1 MKNRTINLFLIASIS
16 LTLVACGGGGGGG
29 GSTTS
34 DNSGNSSSASHGGT
48 KIVYTG
54 IQDAAVISKNTATD
68 ITEAIQLAPSL
79 ILLTDLLTIPV
90 PLNAPDQIINEKI
103 EGNTIILT
111 GMIAGNSGHL
121 TVEYKNYTSDG
132 MSISGKQTQNYIRD
146 AQSLKIS
153 SFHFDGLELKS
164 STDRIQFNGSV
175 AWNNYSTKSKS
186 LTLDCLVTDINLNK
200 SMYFKNMALDY
211 QSNYINDR
219 VGSEDSL
226 SINGTFFVSQL
237 GHIKV
242 STLTPLPITP
252 TPEAVIDFSA
262 NNGGLLK
269 LIGNSS
275 EAILYSISSAWFG
288 FGIDTNNDQIIDVS
302 RRYSWNSADPIAAGI
317 QADTQPIANAGYINY
332 WEAQRPFQ
340 LNSLFSHFNDS
351 FIEHEWTLTYKP
363 NNSKASIKNS
373 TSPLQTF
380 LPDVTGDYVFSVK
393 IKSDGNASATNFV
406 LRVYD
411 VDIDDNHNVP
421 TYVPP
426 KLTGGAE
433 VQKTDTNILFDFQ
446 SYVKD
451 IHPFAADNN
460 RQLANISEYGSLV
473 SHVFPQGFW
482 LSPSVKPSRPGIY
495 NLMNG
500 HPINIAFNTI
510 PFETRIGI
518 KSDKRKSE
526 PYLTLPGDFNNDRKE
541 DVLFLN
547 ANDDNGN
554 IVNPIMSLGVL
565 QSTPQGYEIYYLKDI
580 PLFHTNDYAY
590 EKMAFHVTDM
600 NGDGFDDIVIN
611 TVLSDSATQKITVIF
626 LKANNQQEV
635 KSIEL
640 TRSCIID
647 DFFAYKY
654 RILGSGN
661 IQKGKGAELLIGDG
675 CNNSINVISANDSN
689 ELIQEND
696 IKSILSGEQPFTLF
710 ITTPL
715 KLIDLNADGYE
726 DIIIGFTDNF
736 TIYTSNKDGTFNLR
750 EKIPR
755 EFTQNSYDFWYI
767 LKLNEDSTTI
777 FYGTGWHFYT
787 TKINQDLSFI
797 TNQWPDSLRNSS
809 ESGLRSVIA
818 KDINSD
824 GKKDII
830 AKGTFGEYIFIQ
842 EKNEEYSAPYPMRAN
857 SHQGNTYYL
866 DINND
871 GKVDAVYPYGRS
883 NPSPAIYAKDYD
895 IFQVLLNDVSEYSKP
910 ILE

>member
-1 MKNRTINLFLIASIS
+1 MKNGTIKLFLITSIS
-16 LTLVACGGGGGGG
+16 LTLAACGGGG

-34 DNSGNSSSASHGGT
+34 SNSGNNSSASHSGPT
-48 KIVYTG
+48 IVYTG
-54 IQDAAVISKNTATD
+54 VQDAAVINKNTATD

-79 ILLTDLLTIPV
+79 ILLTESLTIPV
-90 PLNAPDQIINEKI
+90 PSNTPDQKINEKI
-103 EGNTIILT
+103 ENNKIILT
-111 GMIAGNSGHL
+111 GEIAGNSGYL
-121 TVEYKNYTSDG
+121 TVEYKNYTKDG

-146 AQSLKIS
+146 GQSLRIS
-153 SFHFDGLELKS
+153 SFYFEGLEFIS
-164 STDRIQFNGSV
+164 ATDRIQFNGSV
-175 AWNNYSTKSKS
+175 AWNNYNTKSKS

-200 SMYFKNMALDY
+200 SMYFKNMSLDY
-211 QSNYINDR
+211 QSKYISDSVR
-219 VGSEDSL
+219 SDDSL

-252 TPEAVIDFSA
+252 TLETVLDFSA

-302 RRYSWNSADPIAAGI
+302 RRYSWNSVDPIAAGI

-332 WEAQRPFQ
+332 WEAQKPFQ
-340 LNSLFSHFNDS
+340 LNSLFSHFNDA

-363 NNSKASIKNS
+363 NNSKAVIKNT
-373 TSPLQTF
+373 TSPLQSF

-393 IKSDGNASATNFV
+393 IKSDRKASTTNFV

-411 VDIDDNHNVP
+411 VDIDDNHDDLL
-421 TYVPP
+421 YAPP
-426 KLTGGAE
+426 KLIGGVE
-433 VQKTDTNILFDFQ
+433 VKKTDTSILFDFQ

-451 IHPFAADNN
+451 IHPFTADSN
-460 RQLANISEYGSLV
+460 RQLAYINEFGNLRSDAT
-473 SHVFPQGFW
+473 PQGFW
-482 LSPSVKPSRPGIY
+482 LSPSVMPSRPGIY
-495 NLMNG
+495 NLTNG

-510 PFETRIGI
+510 PFESIIGI
-518 KSDKRKSE
+518 KSDKSKSE

-541 DVLFLN
+541 DILFLN

-554 IVNPIMSLGVL
+554 IVNPTMNLGIL
-565 QSTPQGYEIYYLKDI
+565 QSTPQGYEIYYLNDI
-580 PLFHTNDYAY
+580 PLFHYNDYAY

-611 TVLSDSATQKITVIF
+611 TVLSGSTTQKINVIF

-635 KSIEL
+635 KSIDL
-640 TRSCIID
+640 TRSCTIT
-647 DFFAYKY
+647 DFGAYKY
-654 RILGSGN
+654 RIIGSGN
-661 IQKGKGAELLIGDG
+661 IQERKGKEVLIGDG
-675 CNNSINVISANDSN
+675 CNNAINVISANESN
-689 ELIQEND
+689 TLIQEED
-696 IKSILSGEQPFTLF
+696 IKSIFSGEQPFTLF
-710 ITTPL
+710 KTTPL

-726 DIIIGFTDNF
+726 DILIGFTNNF

-755 EFTQNSYDFWYI
+755 EFTLNSYDFWYI

-787 TKINQDLSFI
+787 TKINQDFSFI
-797 TNQWPDSLRNSS
+797 TNQWPDSLRNAS
-809 ESGLRSVIA
+809 ESGLSSVIA

-842 EKNEEYSAPYPMRAN
+842 QKNEEYSTPYPMRAN
-857 SHQGNTYYL
+857 SHQDNTYYL

-871 GKVDAVYPYGRS
+871 GKIDAVYPYGRS
-883 NPSPAIYAKDYD
+883 NPRPSRYANDYD

-910 ILE
+910 ILD